1 MAQKK
6 KDPFG
11 RTYMNTQNN
20 KPNAIEKALD
30 ILTAFTPH
38 NTEMGTIEI
47 SKKLDL
53 HKATAS
59 RILLILTRKGFLRQN
74 QENKKF
80 KLGKL
85 SLDLGR
91 AVMDSLK
98 NDLVQLAKPHID
110 KLREQLNETV
120 TLEYLIGESTIML
133 YIAEGQ
139 HRHRIA
145 GNIGDRLPLNATAGA
160 KAILAF
166 SDEQTIEKLLNPK
179 NTYLSLTP
187 HTITDPHVLRKQL
200 EQIRKSGYSFD
211 NEEADIGIN
220 AVGFPVFDHANT
232 PVAAL
237 SVVGPSHR
245 IKIADNKKLIG
256 LTRNTAQAISALL
269 LKP

>member
-1 MAQKK
+1 MS
-6 KDPFG
+6 
-11 RTYMNTQNN
+11 TQNN

-30 ILTAFTPH
+30 ILSAFTPH
-38 NTEMGTIEI
+38 NTDMGTIEI
-47 SKKLDL
+47 SKKLGL

-74 QENKKF
+74 PENKKF

-98 NDLVQLAKPHID
+98 NDLVQIAKPYID
-110 KLREQLNETV
+110 RLREQLNETV

-133 YIAEGQ
+133 YIAEGK

-145 GNIGDRLPLNATAGA
+145 GNVGDRLPLNATAGA
-160 KAILAF
+160 KAILAY
-166 SDEQTIEKLLNPK
+166 SDDQTIEKLLNPK
-179 NTYLSLTP
+179 NTFLSLTP
-187 HTITDPHVLRKQL
+187 NTITDPGVLRKQL
-200 EQIRKSGYSFD
+200 EQIRKKGYSFD

-220 AVGFPVFDHANT
+220 AVGFPIFGHADT
-232 PVAAL
+232 PVAAV
-237 SVVGPSHR
+237 SVVGPAHR
-245 IKIADNKKLIG
+245 ITKADNEKLIE
-256 LTRNTAQAISALL
+256 LTRLTAQAISSLL